1 KPLTVSELRGRLSQE
16 MPGYMIPSYFVQL
29 EKMPLTANGKTDRK
43 ALPAPEGSVNTGAEY
58 TAPRTPLEEQ
68 LVRIWQEVLG
78 TERIGVKDNF
88 FDLGGHS
95 LRATVL
101 VSKLYKEMKVNLPLR
116 DVFRLPTIEEMAKAI
131 ADMAQTT
138 YASIPAVEE
147 RAYYPLSSA
156 QKRLYILHQ
165 LEGAEQ
171 SYNMPEFMTLEGPLN
186 RERFEESFRKLIARH
201 EILRTGF
208 EMVHGEP
215 VQRVHA
221 QVEFE
226 VEYGQA
232 DEEEVE
238 DIVRGFVRTFDLKH
252 PPLLRVEL
260 VELEPE
266 RHLLMVDMHHL
277 ISDGVSMGI
286 LVDEWSRLYAG
297 EELPPLRIQY
307 KDFAVWQQHEAQR
320 ERMNKQEGYWLQA
333 FEGELPVADLPTDY
347 ERPSVRSFE
356 GAHVEFEVDSELARQ
371 LNQLASTRGST
382 LYMVLLS
389 AYNVLLSKYSGQ
401 KDIIVGTPV
410 AGRTHPD
417 LEPLLG
423 MFVNTLAIRNYP
435 AGDKTFASFLEEVK
449 ETTLGAF
456 EHQDYP
462 FEELVERLDVKRD
475 ASRNPVFDTMF
486 VMQNTEDREA
496 RFEALHLTPYVL
508 DHTNDAKFDLSLF
521 VAEDNGVITGG
532 FQYCAKLFKPAM
544 IHKMLKDFLFVLSQI
559 CEDPNIPLNQ
569 IQCHAPSA
577 SRKGSLE
584 DIEFAF

>member
-1 KPLTVSELRGRLSQE
+1 
-16 MPGYMIPSYFVQL
+16 M
-29 EKMPLTANGKTDRK
+29 N
-43 ALPAPEGSVNTGAEY
+43 
-58 TAPRTPLEEQ
+58 
-68 LVRIWQEVLG
+68 
-78 TERIGVKDNF
+78 
-88 FDLGGHS
+88 
-95 LRATVL
+95 
-101 VSKLYKEMKVNLPLR
+101 VNLPLR
-116 DVFRLPTIEEMAKAI
+116 DVFRLPTIEGMAKAI
-131 ADMAQTT
+131 ADMAQMAYT
-138 YASIPAVEE
+138 SIPAVEE
-147 RAYYPLSSA
+147 RAYYPVSSA

-171 SYNMPEFMTLEGPLN
+171 SYNMPVFMRLEGQLN
-186 RERFEESFRKLIARH
+186 RERFEEAFRKLIARH

-226 VEYGQA
+226 VEYRQA
-232 DEEEVE
+232 DEEEVK
-238 DIVRGFVRTFDLKH
+238 DIVRSFVRTFDLEQ
-252 PPLLRVEL
+252 PPLLRVGL

-266 RHLLMVDMHHL
+266 RHVLMVDMHHL
-277 ISDGVSMGI
+277 ISDGGSMGI

-297 EELPPLRIQY
+297 EELPALRIQY
-307 KDFAVWQQHEAQR
+307 KDYAVWQQHETQR
-320 ERMNKQEGYWLQA
+320 ERMNKQEGYWLQV

-347 ERPSVRSFE
+347 ERPLVRSFE
-356 GAHVEFEVDSELARQ
+356 GANVEFEVDSEIAQQ
-371 LNQLASTRGST
+371 LHQLAATCGST

-401 KDIIVGTPV
+401 DDIIVGTPV
-410 AGRTHPD
+410 AGRAHPD
-417 LEPLLG
+417 VEPLLG

-462 FEELVERLDVKRD
+462 FEELVERLNVKRD
-475 ASRNPVFDTMF
+475 PSRNPVFDTMF
-486 VMQNTEDREA
+486 VMQNTQDREG
-496 RFEALHLTPYVL
+496 RFEALQLTPYVL
-508 DHTNDAKFDLSLF
+508 DHTEDAKFDLSLF
-521 VAEDNGVITGG
+521 AAEDNGVIECG
-532 FQYCAKLFKPAM
+532 FQYCTKLFKPAM
-544 IHKMLKDFLFVLSQI
+544 IHKMSKDFVFVLSQI
-559 CEDPNIPLNQ
+559 CEDPNIQLHQ